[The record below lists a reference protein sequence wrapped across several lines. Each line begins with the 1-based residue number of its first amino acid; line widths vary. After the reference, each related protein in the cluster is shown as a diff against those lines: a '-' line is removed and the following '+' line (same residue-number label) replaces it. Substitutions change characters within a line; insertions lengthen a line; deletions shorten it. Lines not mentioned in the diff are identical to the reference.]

1 MTQEDSPFP
10 PIADYGFLSD
20 CHTGAL
26 LASDGAIEWLCMPHF
41 DSPSVFASMLDRGAG
56 RFRVGPYGLYVPAG
70 RRYLPGTNV
79 IETTWMTPQGWVRV
93 LDALTIGEW
102 HDNEEGSSHTR
113 PPTDYDAD
121 HVMVR
126 VIECMQGQVQ
136 MEMVCEPML
145 DYGATMAKWSV
156 VEDERTG
163 GGCTRARR
171 ERRHRR
177 RAGRRSGC
185 SPTCAWGSRATAC
198 TPATRCSEGEKRFC
212 AMSWTEGLGGPRTV
226 EQAEAHLKRT
236 THFWRTWLAEGTYPD
251 HPWRVHLERSALVLK
266 GLTFMPTGALVAA
279 PTTSLP
285 ETPGGSRNWDYR
297 YCWMRD
303 ATFTLWGLHA
313 LGLDWEADDFVQ
325 YVADLE
331 RNEDGSLQIMYGIKG
346 DKQLQ
351 ERTLDH
357 LKGYENARPV
367 RIGNGAYNQRQND
380 VYGAVLDSVYLH
392 SKKRDHIPERLWPVL
407 IDQVR
412 CAERVWREPDQGI
425 WEARGEPRH
434 YVSSKL
440 MCWVATDR
448 GARLAERRG
457 EDEHAS
463 HFQELADEI
472 KAEILDK
479 GVDKRGVF
487 RQHYDTDALDAS
499 NLLIPLVRFLPPKD
513 ERVCATVQRDQRGA
527 DRERPGDALPHR
539 RDRRRAARRGG
550 DVPDLLLLAG
560 VGAGGERRVPRSG
573 AAVRTAA
580 DVRLADAAVRG
591 GAGGLIGAAA
601 GQLPAGVH
609 APRADQRGHAR
620 DRRAAAAAGIAPGAY
635 DPLGVAG
642 GGVRKTQSRGG
653 RSRSVPGLA
662 GEQHA
667 RDLAIEDDVR
677 LDRLHG
683 APARV
688 LQQLRGG
695 GERGE
700 LLEVLDRREHQQDLA
715 GAMRLERAGGRDTSR
730 ARRTPRR
737 PRAAPG
743 REEARRGR
751 SACRSGCAPAPG

>member
-1 MTQEDSPFP
+1 MTQQDSPFP

-93 LDALTIGEW
+93 VDALTIGEW

-121 HVMVR
+121 HILVR

-145 DYGATMAKWSV
+145 DYGATMAKWNA
-156 VEDERTG
+156 VEDQHTG
-163 GGCTRARR
+163 SGVVPALDASDGTDGAKAAFRLFSDMRMGIEGNRVHAR
-171 ERRHRR
+171 H
-177 RAGRRSGC
+177 
-185 SPTCAWGSRATAC
+185 TLT
-198 TPATRCSEGEKRFC
+198 EGEKRFC

-285 ETPGGSRNWDYR
+285 ETPQGSRNWDYR

-346 DKQLQ
+346 DKQLE

-367 RIGNGAYNQRQND
+367 RVGNGAYNQRQND

-457 EDEHAS
+457 EEEHAS
-463 HFQELADEI
+463 HFQALADEI

-513 ERVCATVQRDQRGA
+513 ERVCATVQAIKQELTENGLVMRYRTDETDDGQHGEEGTFLICSFWLVSA
-527 DRERPGDALPHR
+527 LAESGECHEAMQLCERLLTYASPMQLYAEELEASSGRLLGNYPQAFTHLALINAVTHVI
-539 RDRRRAARRGG
+539 AA
-550 DVPDLLLLAG
+550 
-560 VGAGGERRVPRSG
+560 
-573 AAVRTAA
+573 
-580 DVRLADAAVRG
+580 
-591 GAGGLIGAAA
+591 
-601 GQLPAGVH
+601 
-609 APRADQRGHAR
+609 
-620 DRRAAAAAGIAPGAY
+620 
-635 DPLGVAG
+635 
-642 GGVRKTQSRGG
+642 
-653 RSRSVPGLA
+653 
-662 GEQHA
+662 
-667 RDLAIEDDVR
+667 
-677 LDRLHG
+677 
-683 APARV
+683 
-688 LQQLRGG
+688 QQQ
-695 GERGE
+695 E
-700 LLEVLDRREHQQDLA
+700 
-715 GAMRLERAGGRDTSR
+715 
-730 ARRTPRR
+730 
-737 PRAAPG
+737 
-743 REEARRGR
+743 
-751 SACRSGCAPAPG
+751 

>member
-26 LASDGAIEWLCMPHF
+26 LASDGSIEWMCMPDF
-41 DSPSVFASMLDRGAG
+41 DSPSVFAAMLDRGAG

-70 RRYLPGTNV
+70 RRYMPGTNV

-93 LDALTIGEW
+93 VDALTIGEW

-121 HVMVR
+121 HIMVR

-145 DYGATMAKWSV
+145 DYGRTMAKWSV
-156 VEDERTG
+156 VEDERTDSG
-163 GGCTRARR
+163 PALDASDGSDRTAFRLFSDMRMGIEGNRVHAR
-171 ERRHRR
+171 H
-177 RAGRRSGC
+177 
-185 SPTCAWGSRATAC
+185 TL
-198 TPATRCSEGEKRFC
+198 SEGEKRFC

-251 HPWRVHLERSALVLK
+251 HPWRIHLERSALVLK

-279 PTTSLP
+279 ATTSLP
-285 ETPGGSRNWDYR
+285 ETPQGSRNWDYR

-440 MCWVATDR
+440 MCWVAMDR

-463 HFQELADEI
+463 HFQQLADEI

-513 ERVCATVQRDQRGA
+513 ERVCATVRAIKEELTENGLVLRYRTDETDDGQHGEEGTFLICSFWLVSA
-527 DRERPGDALPHR
+527 LAESGECREAVQLCERLLTYASPMQLYAEELEASSGRLLGNYPQAFTHLALINAVTHVI
-539 RDRRRAARRGG
+539 AA
-550 DVPDLLLLAG
+550 
-560 VGAGGERRVPRSG
+560 
-573 AAVRTAA
+573 
-580 DVRLADAAVRG
+580 
-591 GAGGLIGAAA
+591 
-601 GQLPAGVH
+601 
-609 APRADQRGHAR
+609 
-620 DRRAAAAAGIAPGAY
+620 
-635 DPLGVAG
+635 
-642 GGVRKTQSRGG
+642 
-653 RSRSVPGLA
+653 
-662 GEQHA
+662 
-667 RDLAIEDDVR
+667 
-677 LDRLHG
+677 
-683 APARV
+683 
-688 LQQLRGG
+688 QQAQ
-695 GERGE
+695 E
-700 LLEVLDRREHQQDLA
+700 
-715 GAMRLERAGGRDTSR
+715 
-730 ARRTPRR
+730 
-737 PRAAPG
+737 
-743 REEARRGR
+743 
-751 SACRSGCAPAPG
+751 

>member
-1 MTQEDSPFP
+1 VAQEDSPFP

-41 DSPSVFASMLDRGAG
+41 DSPSVFAAMLDRGAG

-93 LDALTIGEW
+93 VDALTIGAW

-121 HVMVR
+121 HIMVR

-156 VEDERTG
+156 VEDERNGSGVVPALDASDGTDG
-163 GGCTRARR
+163 AKAAFRLFSDMRMGIEGNRVHAR
-171 ERRHRR
+171 H
-177 RAGRRSGC
+177 
-185 SPTCAWGSRATAC
+185 TLT
-198 TPATRCSEGEKRFC
+198 EGEKRFC

-236 THFWRTWLAEGTYPD
+236 SHFWRTWLTEGTYPD

-346 DKQLQ
+346 DKQLE

-463 HFQELADEI
+463 HFQQLADEI

-513 ERVCATVQRDQRGA
+513 ERVCATVSAIKEELTENGLVMRYRTDETDDGQHG
-527 DRERPGDALPHR
+527 EEGTFLICSFWLVSALAESGEC
-539 RDRRRAARRGG
+539 RAAVQLCER
-550 DVPDLLLLAG
+550 LLTYASPMQLYAEELEASSGRLLGNYPQAFTHLALINA
-560 VGAGGERRVPRSG
+560 VTHVI
-573 AAVRTAA
+573 AA
-580 DVRLADAAVRG
+580 
-591 GAGGLIGAAA
+591 
-601 GQLPAGVH
+601 
-609 APRADQRGHAR
+609 
-620 DRRAAAAAGIAPGAY
+620 
-635 DPLGVAG
+635 
-642 GGVRKTQSRGG
+642 
-653 RSRSVPGLA
+653 
-662 GEQHA
+662 
-667 RDLAIEDDVR
+667 
-677 LDRLHG
+677 
-683 APARV
+683 
-688 LQQLRGG
+688 QQQ
-695 GERGE
+695 E
-700 LLEVLDRREHQQDLA
+700 
-715 GAMRLERAGGRDTSR
+715 
-730 ARRTPRR
+730 
-737 PRAAPG
+737 
-743 REEARRGR
+743 
-751 SACRSGCAPAPG
+751 